1 MKLTID
7 RIENDLIVCEIFD
20 TQEFINIKKSLF
32 PENIKEGDIVNYEN
46 DIITIDTN
54 ETETV
59 SERIKSKMD
68 SLWE

>member
-7 RIENDLIVCEIFD
+7 RFEEDFVVCEIFD

-32 PENIKEGDIVNYEN
+32 PENIKEGDIVLFEN
-46 DIITIDTN
+46 DTITIDTN
-54 ETETV
+54 ETEAV
-59 SERIKSKMD
+59 AERIKNKMD

>member
-7 RIENDLIVCEIFD
+7 RFEDDFVVCEVFD

-32 PENIKEGDIVNYEN
+32 PENVKEGDIVNFEN
-46 DIITIDTN
+46 DIITIDF
-54 ETETV
+54 EQTETV
-59 SERIKSKMD
+59 AQRIKAKMD

>member
-7 RIENDLIVCEIFD
+7 RFEEDFVVCEVFD

-32 PENIKEGDIVNYEN
+32 PENIKEGDIVIYEN
-46 DIITIDTN
+46 DVITIDTS
-54 ETETV
+54 ETTNV

>member
-1 MKLTID
+1 MKLIVD
-7 RIENDLIVCEIFD
+7 RFEEDFVVCEVFD

-32 PENIKEGDIVNYEN
+32 PENIKEGDIVTFDN
-46 DIITIDTN
+46 DIITIDLE
-54 ETETV
+54 ETENT